1 MNPEGVAV
9 FIPIVALS
17 IPVAAI
23 VFRGLQNMAKLRIEE
38 AKVKA
43 GMLDG
48 HGSTELAELREE
60 MGDVRRELS
69 EVQERLDFAERL
81 LTSGRAPEPD
91 DRRGER

>member
-1 MNPEGVAV
+1 MNAEGFAV
-9 FIPIVALS
+9 FIPIVALC

-23 VFRGLQNMAKLRIEE
+23 VVNGLQKLARLRIEE

-48 HGSTELAELREE
+48 QSAEELTALREE

-81 LTSGRAPEPD
+81 LTSGRTPGDKA
-91 DRRGER
+91 

>member
-1 MNPEGVAV
+1 MNPEGFAV
-9 FIPIVALS
+9 FIPIVALG

-23 VFRGLQNMAKLRIEE
+23 VVNGLQKLARLRIEE

-43 GMLDG
+43 GLLDG
-48 HGSTELAELREE
+48 QSAAELAALRDE

-81 LTSGRAPEPD
+81 LTSGRAPGD
-91 DRRGER
+91 KV

>member
-1 MNPEGVAV
+1 MNPEGFAV
-9 FIPIVALS
+9 FIPIVALC

-23 VFRGLQNMAKLRIEE
+23 IVHGLQRVARLRIEE

-43 GMLDG
+43 GLLEGQSAM
-48 HGSTELAELREE
+48 ELAALREE

-81 LTSGRAPEPD
+81 LTSGRAS
-91 DRRGER
+91 GEKS

>member
-1 MNPEGVAV
+1 MNPEGFAV

-43 GMLDG
+43 GILDG
-48 HGSTELAELREE
+48 QSAAELAELRDEIGE
-60 MGDVRRELS
+60 VRRELS
-69 EVQERLDFAERL
+69 EVQERLDFTERL
-81 LTSGRAPEPD
+81 LTSGRAAD
-91 DRRGER
+91 AGDRRDQR

>member
-1 MNPEGVAV
+1 MNPEGFAV
-9 FIPIVALS
+9 FIPIVALC

-23 VFRGLQNMAKLRIEE
+23 VVHGLQKVARLRIEE

-43 GMLDG
+43 GLLDG
-48 HGSTELAELREE
+48 QSAAELAALRDE

-81 LTSGRAPEPD
+81 LTSGRAP
-91 DRRGER
+91 GEKA